1 MSQHFLVCITY
12 EDGTKNVYLLSIFMS
27 GVQSKSEDTAQILKS
42 LQWWCRIVSL
52 IFLGQF
58 FPALLGTIGT
68 LGGWQNSNPIGA
80 IFLHLIALIFA
91 SFIGY
96 QLCRC
101 SYRRCELIWARG
113 MAHFISCTT
122 SMLHHT
128 TQTVRNK

>member
-1 MSQHFLVCITY
+1 M
-12 EDGTKNVYLLSIFMS
+12 
-27 GVQSKSEDTAQILKS
+27 
-42 LQWWCRIVSL
+42 SL

-122 SMLHHT
+122 SMLHTRCLMVSTDQADPIHLMIPDFPHNIRIRLARLIFFCCILMLLCLCP
-128 TQTVRNK
+128 VGCLSLEKLN

>member
-1 MSQHFLVCITY
+1 M
-12 EDGTKNVYLLSIFMS
+12 
-27 GVQSKSEDTAQILKS
+27 
-42 LQWWCRIVSL
+42 SL

-122 SMLHHT
+122 SMLHCRRLMESTDQADPSFSTSEFHEY
-128 TQTVRNK
+128 